1 MSNLFIRS
9 LIWVC
14 MGLYDLALQIKNSCE
29 QLLCRSLIQI
39 LKENRDLGLF
49 ILEGKKNKGGVGRR
63 LQEV

>member
-1 MSNLFIRS
+1 
-9 LIWVC
+9 

-49 ILEGKKNKGGVGRR
+49 ILEGKKNKGGVCRR